1 MTKRILGCFSFRGN
15 ERSVPMTVPLTKK
28 DLNMDNNNVLVSID
42 SLMDK
47 QEVMQRLH
55 ISERKLQTLRSN
67 GTLPYTRLGG
77 KIYYLREDIE
87 AVLRNNYV
95 MYRLRAWGKEECH
108 E

>member
-1 MTKRILGCFSFRGN
+1 
-15 ERSVPMTVPLTKK
+15 MTVPRTKK
-28 DLNMDNNNVLVSID
+28 DLNMDNNNVSVSID

-95 MYRLRAWGKEECH
+95 MYRLRAWGKEERH